1 MYGLGSVSRGRAD
14 ALTIEGEGEVKGE
27 PGGGVRRRQCPSGSE
42 SSDDDTVIR
51 SDEGLASRGASDL
64 VK

>member
-14 ALTIEGEGEVKGE
+14 ALTIEGEVKGE